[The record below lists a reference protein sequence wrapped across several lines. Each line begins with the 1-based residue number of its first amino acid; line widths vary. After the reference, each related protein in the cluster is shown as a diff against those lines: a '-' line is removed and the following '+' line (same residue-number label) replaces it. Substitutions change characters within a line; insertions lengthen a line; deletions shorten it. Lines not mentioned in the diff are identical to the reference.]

1 MGGIKKAKGFSGGT
15 HFGSAE
21 IGGGAGLSVA
31 RRQPFA
37 RRLAFGI
44 QLSAFCRKI
53 SSSVVVKTRH
63 HRDFIRIVAL
73 SSDNSNK
80 ISMMVPRVGFE
91 PTALG
96 LEVLCSIQLSYQGA
110 LT

>member
-1 MGGIKKAKGFSGGT
+1 MPPSIYIYEKFYSGV
-15 HFGSAE
+15 S
-21 IGGGAGLSVA
+21 L
-31 RRQPFA
+31 RP
-37 RRLAFGI
+37 
-44 QLSAFCRKI
+44 
-53 SSSVVVKTRH
+53 RH